1 MTRFTPAQ
9 VSALAA
15 LHAAWPDHPIRLIG
29 AAALAHHVPMDWRHT
44 SDLDLTIAA
53 DFDAIDASLE
63 RLPGWHRE
71 PRIEHRWRS
80 PGDVKID
87 IVPAAPHHLA
97 KGSITWPASGHVM
110 SVEGLELAFQHA
122 DVVPLTT
129 CAIVSIAR
137 LPVLVVLKMTAWQ
150 ESVGRERERDLAD
163 IAHVFDRH
171 LGFDD
176 DRRYGDDVYASGLP
190 YDHLGAF
197 VMGARSRASR
207 SRSTARR
214 SPASSTSWETH
225 RSPPSTTCFAS
236 APAHGS
242 ATRTTR
248 KRSCPRASPPSAW
261 DSARSR

>member
-15 LHAAWPDHPIRLIG
+15 LHAAWPDHPICLIG

-53 DFDAIDASLE
+53 DFDEIDASLE
-63 RLPGWHRE
+63 RLPGWHRD

-80 PGDVKID
+80 PGGVKID

-97 KGSITWPASGHVM
+97 KGSITWPVSGHVM

-122 DVVPLTT
+122 DVVPLNASAT
-129 CAIVSIAR
+129 VSIAR

-171 LGFDD
+171 LGFGD
-176 DRRYGDDVYASGLP
+176 DRRYDDDAVESGLSH
-190 YDHLGAF
+190 DHLGAF
-197 VMGARSRASR
+197 VMGREVAGIARPKHRAKVTRFLDLVGDPSK
-207 SRSTARR
+207 
-214 SPASSTSWETH
+214 PAFNDMF
-225 RSPPSTTCFAS
+225 RL
-236 APAHGS
+236 G
-242 ATRTTR
+242 
-248 KRSCPRASPPSAW
+248 PSAW
-261 DSARSR
+261 KRDQDDPEEELSSRLAAFRLGLGP